1 MYQSGNNQEI
11 GNTLKHLSLRNFMQG
26 ISYIIDQGPE
36 NSNWMWWI
44 SLENIN
50 GKKQKILRA
59 GGSSVIW
66 DQRKKGTG
74 RKFNLLLDMC
84 PIEKQKK
91 WEEREG
97 KGERKNE
104 KLSFT
109 LLSPALQVLRCPSL
123 FGQILNWLGGLDNL
137 PVVISTL
144 VFQSKQRKAR
154 NKPQGNQ
161 TQSWAIR

>member
-1 MYQSGNNQEI
+1 
-11 GNTLKHLSLRNFMQG
+11 MQG

-44 SLENIN
+44 SLGNIN
-50 GKKQKILRA
+50 GKKQKKKILRT

-91 WEEREG
+91 WEEREREG

-104 KLSFT
+104 KSKLFLPLSCPLGFT
-109 LLSPALQVLRCPSL
+109 MSL
-123 FGQILNWLGGLDNL
+123 FIWPN
-137 PVVISTL
+137 T
-144 VFQSKQRKAR
+144 
-154 NKPQGNQ
+154 
-161 TQSWAIR
+161 